1 MTIISGATIVVLLS
15 VPTLLYSAA
24 SLVTGRKRHHNH
36 DGFGREIYSRDNSI
50 RKEQKQMAKAQ
61 KQR

>member
-1 MTIISGATIVVLLS
+1 VLFEADLIFFS
-15 VPTLLYSAA
+15 YYYSD
-24 SLVTGRKRHHNH
+24 LDLQKRHHNH